1 MPDPVGSDLHG
12 KTYWLVGA
20 SEGFGQAIAEALR
33 AEGARLVLS
42 ARSGDKLR
50 KMAAELGQSRALPV
64 DVTDMESVRAAVAEA
79 GDVDGII
86 WCVGYYDPMT
96 AQDWDADA
104 AVKMVDTNL
113 SGAMRL
119 FGMTVPAMARRGAGH
134 VVIIGSVAGYRG
146 LPGAIGY
153 AAAKGALQHLAEDM
167 YIDLKGTGVCVQL
180 ANPGFI
186 RTRLSGKN
194 DFNMPQLMEPEDA
207 AGHVVKLMKSGRFRR
222 DFPHPFA
229 WVFSLGRFLPMRWFA
244 RLMGA

>member
-1 MPDPVGSDLHG
+1 MPRGVDLNG

-20 SEGFGQAIAEALR
+20 SEGFGRAIAEALR
-33 AEGARLVLS
+33 AQGARLILS
-42 ARSGDKLR
+42 ARSEDKLR
-50 KMAAELGQSRALPV
+50 QMAADLGQSRALPM
-64 DVTDMESVRAAVAEA
+64 DVTDMDSVRAAVAAA
-79 GDVDGII
+79 GDADGII
-86 WCVGYYDPMT
+86 YCVGYYDPMT
-96 AQDWDADA
+96 AQEWDAEKS
-104 AVKMVDTNL
+104 VQMVDTNL

-119 FGMTVPAMARRGAGH
+119 FGETVPDMARKGAGH
-134 VVIIGSVAGYRG
+134 VVIIGSIAGYRG

-167 YIDLKGTGVCVQL
+167 YIDLKGTGVRVQL

-186 RTRLSGKN
+186 RTRLSDKN
-194 DFNMPQLMEPEDA
+194 DFDMPQLMEPEQA
-207 AGHVVKLMKSGRFRR
+207 AAHVVKLMTSRRFRR

>member
-1 MPDPVGSDLHG
+1 MPDLQG

-20 SEGFGQAIAEALR
+20 SEGFGRAIAAALR
-33 AEGARLVLS
+33 NAGAGLVLS
-42 ARSGDKLR
+42 ARSADKLR
-50 KMAAELGQSRALPV
+50 AMADDLGQSRAVPM
-64 DVTDMESVRAAVAEA
+64 DVTDMNSVRAGVAAA

-96 AQDWDADA
+96 AQEWDAA
-104 AVKMVDTNL
+104 GAVAMVDTNL

-119 FGMTVPAMARRGAGH
+119 FGETVPAMAQRGHGH
-134 VVIIGSVAGYRG
+134 IVIIGSVAGYRG

-153 AAAKGALQHLAEDM
+153 GAAKGALQHLAEDM
-167 YIDLKGTGVCVQL
+167 YIDLKGSGMRVQL

-186 RTRLSGKN
+186 RTRLSDKN
-194 DFNMPQLMEPEDA
+194 DFDMPQLMEPEQA
-207 AGHVVKLMKSGRFRR
+207 AAHVIKLMQSRRFRR

-229 WVFSLGRFLPMRWFA
+229 WVFSLGRFLPMAWFA